1 MGKFIRFFL
10 LCFSILIFCGVSVQA
25 ITKEVIEEV
34 RRSVVLLSLN
44 TLKNPPVDARN
55 ALCSGTVIN
64 EQGHILT
71 NFHCVYNQKTLNM
84 YYWDENDWREYQVKI
99 IGKDPLADLALLEV
113 IGLERKVP
121 YLKFAED
128 KGIYPGAEVFA
139 FGHPMGMAW
148 SLSKGI
154 ISSRERYARHPYI
167 NSIQI
172 DAAINK
178 GNSGGPVF
186 NEKGE
191 IVGIATL
198 MVSRTN
204 QNAGVGLAVRADVAE
219 KSLAVMLESGKVDRP
234 ALGVMIIPLFG
245 KANQIDKIFKDNP
258 SINTS
263 IPNTYGLMISDKNKP
278 TDPLPKGL
286 KKWDTIVGVNNV
298 PTNND
303 VEFANEL
310 RKYKIGDLIS
320 INILRDKRFITV
332 NDIPLK
338 IFPVPI
344 DKMYGGRAQL
354 NPLAPPMNQDK
365 K

>member
-1 MGKFIRFFL
+1 M
-10 LCFSILIFCGVSVQA
+10 LIFFVGQVYA
-25 ITKEVIEEV
+25 IDKEVIEKV

-44 TLKNPPVDARN
+44 TLENPPIEAKN

-71 NFHCVYNQKTLNM
+71 NFHCVYGQKTLNM
-84 YYWDENDWREYQVKI
+84 YYWDEDDWREYQVRL

-128 KGIYPGAEVFA
+128 EDIYSGEEVFA

-154 ISSRERYARHPYI
+154 ISSTERYARHPYI
-167 NSIQI
+167 NSIQV

-219 KSLAVMLESGKVDRP
+219 KSLAVMLEKGKVDRP
-234 ALGVMIIPLFG
+234 ALGVMIIALYG
-245 KANQIDKIFKDNP
+245 KDNQREKILKDNP

-263 IPNTYGLMISDKNKP
+263 IPNTYGLMISDQNKP

-286 KKWDTIVGVNNV
+286 QAWDTIVGINNIA
-298 PTNND
+298 TNND
-303 VEFANEL
+303 VEFADQL
-310 RKYKIGDLIS
+310 RKYKIGDSVS
-320 INILRDKRFITV
+320 INILRDKRFIQVDNVT
-332 NDIPLK
+332 LK
-338 IFPVPI
+338 VFPVPT
-344 DKMYGGRAQL
+344 DKMYGNRNL
-354 NPLAPPMNQDK
+354 PVPVPNKEK

>member
-1 MGKFIRFFL
+1 MEKLRRVLL

-44 TLKNPPVDARN
+44 TLKNPPVNARN

-71 NFHCVYNQKTLNM
+71 NFHCVYKQKTINM
-84 YYWDENDWREYQVKI
+84 YYWDEDDWHEYNVKI
-99 IGKDPLADLALLEV
+99 IGEDPLADLAILEV
-113 IGLERKVP
+113 IGLTRKVP
-121 YLKFAED
+121 YLKFAKKD
-128 KGIYPGAEVFA
+128 DIYSGEEVFA

-154 ISSRERYARHPYI
+154 ISSIERYARHPYI
-167 NSIQI
+167 NSIQV

-204 QNAGVGLAVRADVAE
+204 QNAGVGLAVKGDLAE
-219 KSLAVMLESGKVDRP
+219 KSLAVMLEKGKVNRP

-245 KANQIDKIFKDNP
+245 KANQREKIFKDNP
-258 SINTS
+258 DINTS
-263 IPNTYGLMISDKNKP
+263 IPNTYGLMISNKNKP

-286 KKWDTIVGVNNV
+286 KAWDTIIGINDIAI
-298 PTNND
+298 NND
-303 VEFANEL
+303 IEFAEQL
-310 RKYKIGDLIS
+310 GKYKIGDTVSL
-320 INILRDKRFITV
+320 NILRDKRFIQVDNIT
-332 NDIPLK
+332 LK
-338 IFPVPI
+338 VFPVPT
-344 DKMYGGRAQL
+344 KLMYGQRAL
-354 NPLAPPMNQDK
+354 TVPIPNK
-365 K
+365 KKN

>member
-1 MGKFIRFFL
+1 MVKIK
-10 LCFSILIFCGVSVQA
+10 SILLFFTMLIFFVGQVYA
-25 ITKEVIEEV
+25 IDKEVIENV

-44 TLKNPPVDARN
+44 TLENPPLEAKN

-71 NFHCVYNQKTLNM
+71 NFHCVYGQKTLNM
-84 YYWDENDWREYQVKI
+84 YYWDEDDWREYQVRL

-128 KGIYPGAEVFA
+128 EDIYSGEEVFA

-154 ISSRERYARHPYI
+154 ISSTERYARHPYI
-167 NSIQI
+167 NSIQV

-191 IVGIATL
+191 IVGVATL

-204 QNAGVGLAVRADVAE
+204 QNAGVGLAVRADIAR
-219 KSLAVMLESGKVDRP
+219 KSLALMLEKGKVDRP

-245 KANQIDKIFKDNP
+245 KANQRDRIFKENP

-278 TDPLPKGL
+278 SDPLPKGL
-286 KKWDTIVGVNNV
+286 KKWDTIIGINNV

-310 RKYKIGDLIS
+310 RKYKIGTSIS

-332 NDIPLK
+332 NDVPLK
-338 IFPVPI
+338 IFPVPTEQ
-344 DKMYGGRAQL
+344 MYGRKSPVAI
-354 NPLAPPMNQDK
+354 PTAPPTTQK
-365 K
+365 SK